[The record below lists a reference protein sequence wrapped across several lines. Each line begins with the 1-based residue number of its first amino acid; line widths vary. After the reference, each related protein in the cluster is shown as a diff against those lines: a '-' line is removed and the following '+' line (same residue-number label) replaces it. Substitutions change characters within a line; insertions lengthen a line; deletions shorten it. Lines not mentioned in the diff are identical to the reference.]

1 MSSTISVPDFTT
13 AAAAP
18 LSALV
23 LAHTDQ
29 EILVD
34 SILGSHGFVVA
45 YAATAWQRKSYAP
58 CGRSGIKFNQP
69 DPEEQKGSKI
79 GLTPC
84 SLVRCNLYRIANY
97 VVTPPFSSSPP
108 NAFSWRY

>member
-45 YAATAWQRKSYAP
+45 YGSDRLAAEKLCPMW
-58 CGRSGIKFNQP
+58 
-69 DPEEQKGSKI
+69 SK
-79 GLTPC
+79 
-84 SLVRCNLYRIANY
+84 
-97 VVTPPFSSSPP
+97 
-108 NAFSWRY
+108 WD